1 MKIAQVVPS
10 LLARHGGPSRSVRG
24 LVGGLAQIGHSVDLL
39 TTGPLD
45 TGNHAVTSPA
55 PDSLKTQAFD
65 RDFPQLLARS
75 SALGRHLA
83 ANDYTVIH
91 NHGLWLRPLHY
102 AHRAARK
109 SAVPLV
115 ISPRGMMSPWAWQHR
130 RWKKRLAAW
139 LIHPGAFSATS
150 GWHATCEAEADDI
163 RRLGF
168 RQPICVAPNAV
179 EPPSAAAES
188 DEARVWRARLPEL
201 AGRRVALFYSRFHA
215 KKRVF
220 ELIDLWLAKPRGDWV
235 LLIAGIPEAY
245 SVDQLDAYILRQ
257 GGGGRILVRDG
268 AGQPPPYAACD
279 LFLLPSHSEN
289 FGLVVAEALV
299 RGVPV
304 LTTDGTPWMEL
315 EKVGA
320 GRCVPW
326 SHFGPALDALISEP
340 SEALTASGER
350 GRRWACETFTWKKTA
365 STLADFYALLTA
377 PR

>member
-24 LVGGLAQIGHSVDLL
+24 LAGGLAQIGHTVDLL
-39 TTGPLD
+39 TTGPLEAD
-45 TGNHAVTSPA
+45 TNAVTSPA
-55 PDSLKTQAFD
+55 PDTLKTHAFD

-75 SALGRHLA
+75 SALDRHLA
-83 ANDYTVIH
+83 ANAYTVIH

-102 AHRAARK
+102 AHRAARQ

-130 RWKKRLAAW
+130 RWKKRLASW
-139 LIHPGAFSATS
+139 LIHPGAFAGAT

-179 EPPSAAAES
+179 VPPSAAAEAG
-188 DEARVWRARLPEL
+188 EAQPWRARLPAL
-201 AGRRVALFYSRFHA
+201 AGRRMALFYSRFHA
-215 KKRVF
+215 KKRVI

-235 LLIAGIPEAY
+235 LLIAGIPESY
-245 SVDQLDAYILRQ
+245 SVAQLDAYIERN
-257 GGGGRILVRDG
+257 GGAGRILVRDG

-304 LTTDGTPWMEL
+304 LTTDGSPWKEL
-315 EKVGA
+315 ETVGA

-326 SHFGPALDALISEP
+326 ADFGPAMDALLTEP

-350 GRRWACETFTWKKTA
+350 GRRWACATFTWEKTA
-365 STLADFYALLTA
+365 HTLADFYASLTA
-377 PR
+377 PA